1 MSIYSVVK
9 DPRRGKRQGRDESRA
24 QESGARVYG
33 STAGVSPQAGSPGE
47 ARVPKS
53 IIQEGKKGMW
63 SLAIIFMKI
72 QAVTDFAERY
82 DAEKRAGLPGITAEI
97 KTGEMRVK
105 AESRLIP
112 AETYKHN

>member
-1 MSIYSVVK
+1 M
-9 DPRRGKRQGRDESRA
+9 
-24 QESGARVYG
+24 
-33 STAGVSPQAGSPGE
+33 SPQAGSPGE